1 MTIVFLFQIQTTQS
15 LEFVWLRRC
24 CYVKRELCWTD
35 LSGTVDVSE
44 HQMWN
49 FVLTFRMILTFF
61 LLWNTVVLTKV
72 REIYGQV
79 LPFNCI
85 VTCTL
90 LLWTRWLGLE
100 NVVTIP
106 CILRLS
112 ERWCNFPGCA
122 ELLDFL
128 HLGDLNW
135 LVVYD
140 LNSLIYLRL
149 NGKKKLN
156 RLCCKVLSWSV
167 LNASLNTFSMEILGC
182 FLRVTF

>member
-106 CILRLS
+106 MYFAIVWTMVQFS
-112 ERWCNFPGCA
+112 
-122 ELLDFL
+122 
-128 HLGDLNW
+128 
-135 LVVYD
+135 
-140 LNSLIYLRL
+140 
-149 NGKKKLN
+149 
-156 RLCCKVLSWSV
+156 RLCRTFGFSSFGRFELTCCLWFKLLNLLKVKWEE
-167 LNASLNTFSMEILGC
+167 EIE
-182 FLRVTF
+182 